1 MNRRTALLSTVAGFV
16 AFSTAAFAQQATL
29 KIGVMNDMSGP
40 YADYQ
45 GIGSVAATKM
55 AVDDFAK
62 KYNVKVE
69 VVSADHQNKADV
81 GVSIARRWYENE
93 GVDVIMDIPNSAV
106 ALAVAN
112 LTREKNKVFIGS
124 GAGAATLTGAA
135 CSPNTIHWTYD
146 TFAYG
151 NTLGKAL
158 VKEGVKKW
166 FFITAD
172 YAFGKDLE
180 KSAADAVVASGGV
193 ILGSARHP
201 VNNADF
207 SSYILQAQASGADV
221 IALANAGDDTNN
233 TLKQAAEFGVG
244 KKQRLATLI
253 FNPTNIAGLG
263 LKVVQNVKVVNAFYW
278 DQTPASRAFSDRFR
292 AASPTQARPNDMQ
305 AGMYSAVLHLLKGM
319 EKTKSAADGKALV
332 DAMKALPT
340 DDPIFGKGSI
350 RVDGRKLHNM
360 YLYETKTLEESKDK
374 WDTFKLVTSI
384 PGEEAFRSLA
394 AGGCPLVKQ

>member
-1 MNRRTALLSTVAGFV
+1 M
-16 AFSTAAFAQQATL
+16 
-29 KIGVMNDMSGP
+29 
-40 YADYQ
+40 
-45 GIGSVAATKM
+45 
-55 AVDDFAK
+55 
-62 KYNVKVE
+62 
-69 VVSADHQNKADV
+69 
-81 GVSIARRWYENE
+81 
-93 GVDVIMDIPNSAV
+93 
-106 ALAVAN
+106 
-112 LTREKNKVFIGS
+112 
-124 GAGAATLTGAA
+124 
-135 CSPNTIHWTYD
+135 
-146 TFAYG
+146 
-151 NTLGKAL
+151 
-158 VKEGVKKW
+158 
-166 FFITAD
+166 
-172 YAFGKDLE
+172 
-180 KSAADAVVASGGV
+180 
-193 ILGSARHP
+193 
-201 VNNADF
+201 NNADF

-319 EKTKSAADGKALV
+319 EKTKTAADGKALV
-332 DAMKALPT
+332 DAMKAIPT

-384 PGEEAFRSLA
+384 PGEEAFR
-394 AGGCPLVKQ
+394 CV